1 MSMDYTK
8 PLLVPAGSDALG
20 QIGESPHSLYPVRH
34 LNHLPAGVPSL
45 SSGDLEKISARLLLI
60 ISPSRVY

>member
-20 QIGESPHSLYPVRH
+20 QIG
-34 LNHLPAGVPSL
+34 NGK
-45 SSGDLEKISARLLLI
+45 KISTSYTTTLHSAFTHYRSAIFVCRGDKQDQCKVSLFI
-60 ISPSRVY
+60 H